1 MDRDVLQT
9 IVAIE
14 EALGE
19 RLTPQ
24 RSLIIA
30 NIGRRLRHLAL
41 LEAFEAE
48 LGTIGNVRMRAVT
61 LLTESIWKLLDSI
74 ERSLE
79 RIGLDRTARKA
90 ASLAD
95 IVASFGKAS
104 VEPEIEPVDA
114 NDTPEA
120 GATETQDDT
129 DGETDTE
136 T

>member
-1 MDRDVLQT
+1 M
-9 IVAIE
+9 AIE

-61 LLTESIWKLLDSI
+61 PLTESIWKLLDSI

-95 IVASFGKAS
+95 IVASFGKAG
-104 VEPEIEPVDA
+104 VETTQASETEL
-114 NDTPEA
+114 DTPEA
-120 GATETQDDT
+120 GATEAQDDT